1 MAEAERPVMEG
12 LEAKVRGVNFTWEV
26 QGVREGLPATAGRW
40 AGEGEARG
48 RKVQVRDDTR
58 PSG

>member
-1 MAEAERPVMEG
+1 MEG

-48 RKVQVRDDTR
+48 RKVLVRDDTR
-58 PSG
+58 PLG